1 MKDKGLFRFLGLLG
15 TLNRG
20 GGRTHE
26 ENRRLRSCAYE
37 EILLKKL
44 EQEVKNET
52 LLEKDSQPSDCSRIL
67 QYCIDQ
73 YGINQIIGKAPKTDF
88 P

>member
-1 MKDKGLFRFLGLLG
+1 
-15 TLNRG
+15 
-20 GGRTHE
+20 
-26 ENRRLRSCAYE
+26 
-37 EILLKKL
+37 L
-44 EQEVKNET
+44 EQEAKNET